1 MYRAKKVIL
10 LLNVI
15 VFIACTQNT
24 INTEHVSPELI
35 EFPIPFYELS
45 PGCSAATYYGIK
57 TRRFCYVENKNGP
70 WLLFDKYVDT
80 NSPINLIGLDEYT
93 YIQLDLARQRK
104 ELLQRNTN
112 NFFPGKTTFYDLIPR
127 NEQEK
132 TKVLVMK

>member
-10 LLNVI
+10 LLIVI
-15 VFIACTQNT
+15 VFIACSQST
-24 INTEHVSPELI
+24 INTEHAGPELI

-45 PGCSAATYYGIK
+45 PGCSAVTYYGIK
-57 TRRFCYVENKNGP
+57 TRRFCYVENKTGP

-80 NSPINLIGLDEYT
+80 NSPINLIGLDAYT

-112 NFFPGKTTFYDLIPR
+112 NFIPGKITFYDLISG
-127 NEQEK
+127 NEKEK
-132 TKVLVMK
+132 TKVLVAK